1 MWPASSRATS
11 SGPATARLCGDQ
23 CFGDSV
29 QTPIFEG
36 GLIFARICY
45 PINNEESKGFKAFKI
60 PGGAEGG
67 GKPSPAYSF
76 KMDWADDELA
86 VDKKKNPF
94 DRSFVASPL
103 FLDGLIYNVTEGG
116 GLFVNDAATGELVYR
131 KVLAMKP
138 KTEYWNWA
146 GVSASPT
153 AAGKFV
159 YLMDNQGTTIV
170 LQPGPKY
177 KEVSLNVVE
186 ESKDG
191 KAQEQNVSTPIFEG
205 TWMYYRSPNYLYCIG
220 G

>member
-1 MWPASSRATS
+1 
-11 SGPATARLCGDQ
+11 
-23 CFGDSV
+23 
-29 QTPIFEG
+29 
-36 GLIFARICY
+36 
-45 PINNEESKGFKAFKI
+45 
-60 PGGAEGG
+60 
-67 GKPSPAYSF
+67 
-76 KMDWADDELA
+76 MDWADDELA